1 MNNEIDRWIRAG
13 AEVKEGLR
21 LLTIYAPNR
30 YLEKLVRLSPHRYKY
45 LLVKRLEKFVPKSK
59 EVGPKK
65 GVSFREAWPF
75 LSNPDCPKELKIL
88 AADKITAWYEQLSGY
103 EHLFDCKTQEECFD
117 TAKKV
122 LKNYME
128 NRKITSEF
136 TYYLEHGSVL
146 GQHPIFEET
155 KRFSNLR
162 KLSILELVQKR
173 EKLKENCW
181 RIKNEISKGNK
192 PHLLFEREER
202 LSLRETE
209 LKEVN
214 KIIDE
219 YSERHTNNAYK

>member
-1 MNNEIDRWIRAG
+1 M
-13 AEVKEGLR
+13 
-21 LLTIYAPNR
+21 
-30 YLEKLVRLSPHRYKY
+30 
-45 LLVKRLEKFVPKSK
+45 
-59 EVGPKK
+59 
-65 GVSFREAWPF
+65 
-75 LSNPDCPKELKIL
+75 
-88 AADKITAWYEQLSGY
+88 
-103 EHLFDCKTQEECFD
+103 
-117 TAKKV
+117 
-122 LKNYME
+122 
-128 NRKITSEF
+128 
-136 TYYLEHGSVL
+136 
-146 GQHPIFEET
+146 
-155 KRFSNLR
+155 R